1 MFSRAQDLHSGF
13 QSIGSRKSNSVYE
26 KRRNCNKLL
35 DIKIPLGCVKQRR
48 KFDDQFPRLSGNSF
62 GKRLREIRTSKN
74 ISIKTL
80 AEKIGVMETYIPQL
94 ERGMKTPSFDTLIYI
109 ANALNVTADELLC
122 DYINAEKD
130 VVATALQKKL
140 ERLTKQQQQHIEEII
155 SMEIDYMTRC

>member
-1 MFSRAQDLHSGF
+1 MS
-13 QSIGSRKSNSVYE
+13 
-26 KRRNCNKLL
+26 
-35 DIKIPLGCVKQRR
+35 RR

-155 SMEIDYMTRC
+155 SMEIDYMTRG